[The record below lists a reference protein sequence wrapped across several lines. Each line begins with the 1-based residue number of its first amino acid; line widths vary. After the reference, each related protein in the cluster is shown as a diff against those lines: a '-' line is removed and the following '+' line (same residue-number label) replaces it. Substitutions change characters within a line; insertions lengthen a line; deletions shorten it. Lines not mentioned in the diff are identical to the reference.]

1 MKKTIEI
8 TVPRDWSAI
17 TYRTWLKLQAD
28 LKNYEEDEGAYDHV
42 LLYHLCGIT
51 PDVLNQLDGDT
62 LNSIKQDLTGFMNK
76 SEDYPLQRLVKVG
89 ETEFGFEPNLGKM
102 SYGAYLDISNYKA
115 IELNEEWIDI
125 VSILYREVKK
135 KRGALYEIKT
145 YKGVEPWESEKWLD
159 MGMDF
164 HFGCFFFFNRL
175 YKDLQQG
182 ILKSTMNHQEISP
195 NIKSILEE
203 SGKAIH
209 HLQTLPKKTF

>member
-8 TVPRDWSAI
+8 TVPKDWSAI
-17 TYRTWLKLQAD
+17 TYRTWLKLQRD
-28 LKNYEEDEGAYDHV
+28 LKSYEDDKGAYEHV

-51 PDVLNQLDGDT
+51 PDVLEQLDGDT
-62 LNSIKQDLTGFMNK
+62 LNSIREDLTGFMNK
-76 SEDYPLQRLVKVG
+76 SEDYSLQRLVKVG
-89 ETEFGFEPNLGKM
+89 EREFGFEPNLGKM
-102 SYGAYLDISNYKA
+102 AYGAYLDISNYKA

-145 YKGVEPWESEKWLD
+145 YKGVEPWESEKWMD

-182 ILKSTMNHQEISP
+182 ILKSTMNHPEISP

-203 SGKAIH
+203 SGKVIH
-209 HLQTLPKKTF
+209 HLQTSQEKIY